1 MRGVLQKRK
10 KQMGLE
16 KRMNRL
22 LFSTMIPMACLLVI
36 LLLIFWQYAGQYNKL
51 SENLA
56 VSSKFNLSF
65 KDELDLEMY
74 YLAIGSKEASELDD
88 VLGQVEDAQNIMEK
102 LRQNTYHASGV
113 KCLNSLDAYLDNLK
127 KRMVQLMEIK
137 EYDRRMEFMDS
148 NIRIITGLIMQ
159 EMQNYI
165 YNESMYLVQV
175 ETSLTHRVK
184 ILISGMAVLLL
195 ATLGILMRRSFRL
208 TGGII
213 QPVTEMRDKVKKVGK
228 GNFDVL
234 PVSAE
239 IIEIEELDQGIN
251 KMAHRISGLL
261 ENVRQEKEMQHLTE
275 LQLIQAQVN
284 PHFLYNTLDTIVWLI
299 EGGMTDDAVEMIS
312 SLSIFFRT
320 SLSKG
325 NDIIP
330 LSEEKRHTLSYL
342 EIQQFRYRDILE
354 FELSIPKELEEN
366 TRACVD
372 EIRKILSRQDGRREW
387 FLAVGQ
393 SVDRLS
399 QIQKSYHTASR
410 AFSQRYLYDENIL
423 YYDEMET
430 MEHPGGQA
438 ETEDNAYLQKVDV
451 NALNPAILQK
461 FLSNGLQE
469 ETENFVKDYFYAIGQ
484 EPMESLVFR
493 NYVIL
498 NVRFSVISFIKGLG
512 CDTNEMESAD
522 TEEVLAE
529 SGKNMESAIAYAKKM
544 ISQAIEIRDQNSGNK
559 NRSILKTAV
568 DFIDSHY
575 MDEEISLN
583 TVANVANVSSNHF
596 SALFSQNMGQTFIEY
611 LTTLRMNK
619 AKELLR
625 CTGMRSSEIAGE
637 IGYKDAHYF
646 SYLFKKTQ
654 GMTPSDY
661 RKAREEKA

>member
-1 MRGVLQKRK
+1 MLKIFLAEDEVVVR
-10 KQMGLE
+10 E
-16 KRMNRL
+16 TIKRMIPWEELGFELVGEAADGEMALPLLIRQQPDLLITDIKMPFMDGLTLARL
-22 LFSTMIPMACLLVI
+22 AKKEIPGLKVVI
-36 LLLIFWQYAGQYNKL
+36 LSGYDDFNYAKQAIGIGVEDYLLKPITKNALIERLSEIRSRYEHEKTQKEYYEKFQREMQAYEKNSSRDFFEALVGGSMDMMEVYKRAEKLGLDIVAEAYNVLIFTMNCDEDFSGQRDEY
-51 SENLA
+51 
-56 VSSKFNLSF
+56 SSWEAES
-65 KDELDLEMY
+65 LE
-74 YLAIGSKEASELDD
+74 
-88 VLGQVEDAQNIMEK
+88 
-102 LRQNTYHASGV
+102 
-113 KCLNSLDAYLDNLK
+113 
-127 KRMVQLMEIK
+127 
-137 EYDRRMEFMDS
+137 
-148 NIRIITGLIMQ
+148 
-159 EMQNYI
+159 
-165 YNESMYLVQV
+165 
-175 ETSLTHRVK
+175 
-184 ILISGMAVLLL
+184 
-195 ATLGILMRRSFRL
+195 
-208 TGGII
+208 
-213 QPVTEMRDKVKKVGK
+213 
-228 GNFDVL
+228 
-234 PVSAE
+234 
-239 IIEIEELDQGIN
+239 
-251 KMAHRISGLL
+251 LL
-261 ENVRQEKEMQHLTE
+261 ENFFAGHSSAMLFRSNIFSYGVLLKGQRE
-275 LQLIQAQVN
+275 
-284 PHFLYNTLDTIVWLI
+284 TI
-299 EGGMTDDAVEMIS
+299 
-312 SLSIFFRT
+312 
-320 SLSKG
+320 
-325 NDIIP
+325 
-330 LSEEKRHTLSYL
+330 
-342 EIQQFRYRDILE
+342 
-354 FELSIPKELEEN
+354 EEN

-393 SVDRLS
+393 SVERLS

-469 ETENFVKDYFYAIGQ
+469 ETENFVKDYFYEIGQ

-611 LTTLRMNK
+611 LTSLRMNK

-661 RKAREEKA
+661 RKAREDKE